1 MRDLNSDDQ
10 AVLVYLILILLV
22 VGGSMIISTRGQLN
36 KTLQQAAIWGLISV
50 GAIGAY
56 SLKDRIESSLYPE
69 RALISER
76 GTVSFNRARDGHFYA
91 ELEVNG
97 KKVEFVIDTG
107 ATDIVLTEKDAEY
120 LGYPVGDLIYSGRAS
135 TANGVVPMAR
145 ITLDSIILGRFADRN
160 IRATVNGGELDTSL
174 LGMRY
179 LERFR
184 KIEIAGSRLTLTR

>member
-1 MRDLNSDDQ
+1 MRDLSSDDQ

-22 VGGSMIISTRGQLN
+22 VGGSMIISSRGQLN
-36 KTLQQAAIWGLISV
+36 KTLQQAAIWGLIFV

-56 SLKDRIESSLYPE
+56 SLRDRIEASIYPE
-69 RALISER
+69 RAVMNER
-76 GTVSFNRARDGHFYA
+76 GTVTFTRARDGHFYA
-91 ELEVNG
+91 EVGVNG
-97 KKVEFVIDTG
+97 KKIQFVIDTG
-107 ATDIVLTEKDAEY
+107 ASDIVLTAKDAEY

-145 ITLDSIILGRFADRN
+145 ITLDSLTLGRFTDRHV
-160 IRATVNGGELDTSL
+160 RATVNGGELDTSL

-184 KIEIAGSRLTLTR
+184 KIEISGSHLTLTR

>member
-1 MRDLNSDDQ
+1 MRDLNSGDQ

-22 VGGSMIISTRGQLN
+22 VGGSMIISSRGQLN
-36 KTLQQAAIWGLISV
+36 RTLQQASIWALIFV

-56 SLKDRIESSLYPE
+56 SLRDRVESSLYPE
-69 RALISER
+69 RAMISEQ

-91 ELEVNG
+91 EIEING

-107 ATDIVLTEKDAEY
+107 ASDIVLSEQDAEN

-135 TANGVVPMAR
+135 TANGMVPIAR
-145 ITLDSIILGRFADRN
+145 ITLDTITLGRFTDRR
-160 IRATVNGGELDTSL
+160 IPATVNGGELETSL

>member
-1 MRDLNSDDQ
+1 MRDLNSDDH

-22 VGGSMIISTRGQLN
+22 VGGSMVISSRGQLN
-36 KTLQQAAIWGLISV
+36 KTLQQAAIWGLIFV

-56 SLKDRIESSLYPE
+56 SLRDRIEASLYPE

-76 GTVSFNRARDGHFYA
+76 GTASFSRARDGHFYA

-97 KKVEFVIDTG
+97 KKLEFVIDTG
-107 ATDIVLTEKDAEY
+107 ATDIVLSEKDAEY
-120 LGYPVGDLIYSGRAS
+120 LGYPVGDLIYSGRAN

-145 ITLDSIILGRFADRN
+145 ITLDSIILGRFTDRN
-160 IRATVNGGELDTSL
+160 IRATVNGGDLDTSL

-184 KIEIAGSRLTLTR
+184 KIEIVGSRLTLTR

>member
-22 VGGSMIISTRGQLN
+22 VGGSMVISSRGQLN
-36 KTLQQAAIWGLISV
+36 KTLQQAAIWGLIFV
-50 GAIGAY
+50 GGVGAY

-97 KKVEFVIDTG
+97 KKVEFVVDTG
-107 ATDIVLTEKDAEY
+107 ASDIVLTEEVAEY
-120 LGYPVGDLIYSGRAS
+120 LGYPVSSLIYSGRAS
-135 TANGVVPMAR
+135 TANGVVAMAR
-145 ITLDSIILGRFADRN
+145 ITLDSINLGRFSDQN

-184 KIEIAGSRLTLTR
+184 KIEISGSKLTLTR

>member
-22 VGGSMIISTRGQLN
+22 VGGSMIISSRGQLN
-36 KTLQQAAIWGLISV
+36 KTLQQAAIWGLIFV
-50 GAIGAY
+50 GAVGAY
-56 SLKDRIESSLYPE
+56 SLRDRIESSLYPE

-76 GTVSFNRARDGHFYA
+76 GAVSFNRARDGHFYA

-107 ATDIVLTEKDAEY
+107 ASDIVLTRRDADF
-120 LGYPVGDLIYSGRAS
+120 LGYPTGDLIYSGRAS

-145 ITLDSIILGRFADRN
+145 ITLDSMILGRFADHN
-160 IRATVNGGELDTSL
+160 VVATVNGGELDTSL

-179 LERFR
+179 LKRFR
-184 KIEIAGSRLTLTR
+184 KIEITGSRLTLIR

>member
-1 MRDLNSDDQ
+1 MRDLNSDDH

-22 VGGSMIISTRGQLN
+22 VGGSMVISSRGQLN
-36 KTLQQAAIWGLISV
+36 KTLQQAAIWGLIFV

-56 SLKDRIESSLYPE
+56 SLRDRIESSLYPE

-97 KKVEFVIDTG
+97 KKIEFVIDTG
-107 ATDIVLTEKDAEY
+107 ASDIVLSEQDAEY
-120 LGYPVGDLIYSGRAS
+120 LGYQIGDLIYSGRAS

-145 ITLDSIILGRFADRN
+145 ITLDSMILGRFADRN

>member
-1 MRDLNSDDQ
+1 MHNLNVSDQ
-10 AVLVYLILILLV
+10 AVLAYLVLILLV
-22 VGGSMIISTRGQLN
+22 VVGSMVISSRGFLN
-36 KTLQQAAIWGLISV
+36 KTLQQAAIWGLIFV
-50 GAIGAY
+50 GIVGAY
-56 SLKDRIESSLYPE
+56 SLRDRIEASLYPE

-76 GTVSFNRARDGHFYA
+76 GTVSFTRALDGHFYA
-91 ELEVNG
+91 ELTVNN

-107 ATDIVLTEKDAEY
+107 ASDIVLSQNDAKN
-120 LGYPVGDLIYSGRAS
+120 LGFKVGDLVYSGRAS

-145 ITLDSIILGRFADRN
+145 ITLDRLVLGRFTDRK
-160 IRATVNGGELDTSL
+160 ITAMVNGGDLDTSL

>member
-1 MRDLNSDDQ
+1 MRDLNNGDQ

-22 VGGSMIISTRGQLN
+22 VGGSMIISSRGQLN
-36 KTLQQAAIWGLISV
+36 KTLQQAAIWGLIFV

-56 SLKDRIESSLYPE
+56 SLRDRVESSLYPE
-69 RALISER
+69 RAMISEQ

-91 ELEVNG
+91 EVEVNG

-107 ATDIVLTEKDAEY
+107 ASDIVLSEQDAEI

-135 TANGVVPMAR
+135 TANGVVPIAR
-145 ITLDSIILGRFADRN
+145 ITLDTITLGRFTDRR
-160 IRATVNGGELDTSL
+160 IPATVNGGELETSL

>member
-22 VGGSMIISTRGQLN
+22 VGGSMIISSRGQLN
-36 KTLQQAAIWGLISV
+36 KTLQQAAIWGLIFV
-50 GAIGAY
+50 GAVGAY
-56 SLKDRIESSLYPE
+56 SLRDRIESSLYPE

-107 ATDIVLTEKDAEY
+107 ASDIVLTRRDADF
-120 LGYPVGDLIYSGRAS
+120 LGYPTGDLIYSGRAS

-145 ITLDSIILGRFADRN
+145 ITLDSMILGRFADHN
-160 IRATVNGGELDTSL
+160 VIATVNGGELDTSL

-179 LERFR
+179 LKRFR
-184 KIEIAGSRLTLTR
+184 KIEITGSRLTLTR

>member
-1 MRDLNSDDQ
+1 MRDLSSGDQ
-10 AVLVYLILILLV
+10 AVLVFLILILLV
-22 VGGSMIISTRGQLN
+22 VGGSMIISSRGQLN
-36 KTLQQAAIWGLISV
+36 KTLQQLAIWGLIFV
-50 GAIGAY
+50 GAVGAY
-56 SLKDRIESSLYPE
+56 SLRDRIEASLYPE
-69 RALISER
+69 RAIISQR
-76 GTVSFNRARDGHFYA
+76 GTISFNRARDGHFYA

-97 KKVEFVIDTG
+97 KKIEFVIDTG
-107 ATDIVLTEKDAEY
+107 ASDIVLTEQDAEY
-120 LGYPVGDLIYSGRAS
+120 LGFPVGDLIYSGRAS

-145 ITLDSIILGRFADRN
+145 IMLDTLTLGRFTDRN

>member
-1 MRDLNSDDQ
+1 MRDLNSDDH

-22 VGGSMIISTRGQLN
+22 VGGSMIISSRGQLN
-36 KTLQQAAIWGLISV
+36 KTLQQAAIWGLIFV
-50 GAIGAY
+50 GAVGAY

-97 KKVEFVIDTG
+97 KKVEFVVDTG
-107 ATDIVLTEKDAEY
+107 ASDIVLSQQDAEY
-120 LGYPVGDLIYSGRAS
+120 LGYATRDLIYSGRAS

-145 ITLDSIILGRFADRN
+145 ITLDSVLLGRFADQN
-160 IRATVNGGELDTSL
+160 IVATVNGGELDTSL

-179 LERFR
+179 LKRFR